1 MTTSTSIL
9 PSAPIRKAYQFP
21 ECPASWH
28 YLAPTRILARAP
40 FGIELPGSSSFAG
53 YRTASGRFVVLSGRC
68 SHVGSNLAK
77 GTVTGECLR
86 CPLHGWDYNA
96 DGECESIPTTTEIP
110 RWARQVSYPI
120 RELAGHLF
128 FFNRPE
134 ALFPFPQF
142 EGVEW
147 ESLHAARPFEFVV
160 DAPWYI
166 ASSNGF
172 DLQHFRYS
180 HDRELIG
187 NPLVDA
193 PHAFARRIVA
203 RFKVAG
209 ASWRDALTRRFS
221 GPEVTMSVTDW
232 LGNLIFVEARFARTT
247 SYGLLITQPLDGAR
261 TLARIIVFVPR
272 RRTRTGRILDP
283 LDAEIRRGFIRAFL
297 KSDVERTAHLVY
309 RPQRLIPADQI
320 LREYLEWLEDVHR

>member
-1 MTTSTSIL
+1 MSLSDPIGV
-9 PSAPIRKAYQFP
+9 SASHPGKCQMSLRDPIAIGFV
-21 ECPASWH
+21 
-28 YLAPTRILARAP
+28 
-40 FGIELPGSSSFAG
+40 PG
-53 YRTASGRFVVLSGRC
+53 RT
-68 SHVGSNLAK
+68 NLAK

-96 DGECESIPTTTEIP
+96 DGECERIPTTTEIP

-120 RELAGHLF
+120 RELAGHVF

-147 ESLHAARPFEFVV
+147 ESLHAARPFEFMV
-160 DAPWYI
+160 DAPWYV

-203 RFKVAG
+203 KFKVAG

-247 SYGLLITQPLDGAR
+247 SYGLLITPLIAFAKAWSPA
-261 TLARIIVFVPR
+261 L
-272 RRTRTGRILDP
+272 TRAISTVCCPIW
-283 LDAEIRRGFIRAFL
+283 
-297 KSDVERTAHLVY
+297 
-309 RPQRLIPADQI
+309 IPT
-320 LREYLEWLEDVHR
+320 WS